1 MIKKSELAPIG
12 ITVYNRIEHT
22 KIIFESLLKNELVE
36 ESEIYIFSD
45 CEKNSHDKNSVLEVR
60 KYIDSLSGF
69 KSKNIILRDQN
80 YGMADNT
87 IDGINHI
94 FKRHDKLIWLEDD
107 AQLSK
112 YFLKFMNQGLNYYET
127 QKKIMSISGYC
138 FPTDNINTTDSA
150 VITRLMLCWTWA
162 TWKDRWLYFDRNIS
176 IMNKFNRSMKY
187 QFNFEN
193 TNLFWRQLVGNKT
206 ARAKTWAIFWY
217 ASIFLNNGLCVCPL
231 EPLAIDT
238 GSDGSGTNIE
248 KTDIFKNDLSKKDS
262 FIFPSVIQ
270 ENKDY
275 YESLKKYFKSIKPSL
290 FHRLKFRL
298 KNDFYRLIGKKL

>member
-1 MIKKSELAPIG
+1 MIKKTDLAPIG
-12 ITVYNRIEHT
+12 IPVFNRIEHT
-22 KIIFESLLKNELVE
+22 KLLFNSLLQNELVE
-36 ESEIYIFSD
+36 ESEIYIFCD
-45 CEKNSHDKNSVLEVR
+45 LEKNTNDKESVLEVR
-60 KYIDSLSGF
+60 KYVESLSGF
-69 KSKNIILRDQN
+69 KSKQIILRDYN
-80 YGMADNT
+80 YGLADNT
-87 IDGINHI
+87 IDGVNHI
-94 FKRHDKLIWLEDD
+94 FKIHEKLIWVEDD
-107 AQLSK
+107 KELSP
-112 YFLKFMNQGLNYYET
+112 YFLKYMNQGLNYYEA

-138 FPTDNINTTDSA
+138 FPTDNKNTNDSA
-150 VITRLMLCWTWA
+150 VITRLMVCWTWA

-206 ARAKTWAIFWY
+206 GRAKTWAIFWY
-217 ASIFLNNGLCVCPL
+217 ASIFINNGLCVCPI

-248 KTDIFKNDLSKKDS
+248 KTDIFKNELSNKDN

-290 FHRLKFRL
+290 FFRIKYRF
-298 KNDFYRLIGKKL
+298 KNDFYKFMGKN

>member
-1 MIKKSELAPIG
+1 MSDTSDLAPIG
-12 ITVYNRIEHT
+12 IPVFNRIEHT
-22 KIIFESLLKNELVE
+22 KILFNSLLQNELV
-36 ESEIYIFSD
+36 SKTDIYIFCD
-45 CEKNSHDKNSVLEVR
+45 LEKNTNDKESVLEVR
-60 KYIDSLSGF
+60 KYVESLSGF
-69 KSKNIILRDQN
+69 KSKQIVLRDYN
-80 YGMADNT
+80 YGLADNT

-94 FKRHDKLIWLEDD
+94 FKIHEKLIWLEDD
-107 AQLSK
+107 KELSP
-112 YFLKFMNQGLNYYET
+112 YFLKYMNQGLNYYEA

-138 FPTDNINTTDSA
+138 FPTDNININDSA
-150 VITRLMLCWTWA
+150 VITRLMICWTWA
-162 TWKDRWLYFDRNIS
+162 TWKDRWAYFDRDIS

-206 ARAKTWAIFWY
+206 KRAKTWAIFWY
-217 ASIFLNNGLCVCPL
+217 ASIFLNNGLCICPL

-238 GSDGSGTNIE
+238 GSDGSGSNIE
-248 KTDIFKNDLSKKDS
+248 KTDIFKNELSKKDN

-298 KNDFYRLIGKKL
+298 KNDFFLFIGKK